1 VARVLPA
8 EAAIDKEFDYLIPEA
23 AAVEGGTMVR
33 IDLGGRRV
41 AGWVLDIRTLDA
53 GSLDSGPLDAGSLS
67 TGSLRAG
74 EAGGERALRALAL
87 VSGWGPEPEV
97 VTLAGWA
104 AWRWAGR
111 RASLLATASPE
122 RRVPALPA
130 PARRPPAAPAT
141 GLIPDELLAALAETR
156 IDAEGAGGGGEG
168 EAEGSGWPWVLRLP
182 PSADPT
188 AVVAWLA
195 QRGPTLVVVSA
206 LDRAAVLADRLRR
219 AGAEV
224 ALLPGEWAQ
233 ARAGAAVVIGSRAA
247 AWGPCPG
254 LAAVVVVDGH
264 DAALVQ
270 EQAPTWSAVDVV
282 AERARRAGVPCVV
295 ISSCPP
301 VELLA
306 GSRLLRVPPD
316 AERAGWSVIDVIDRR
331 SDDPRL
337 GLYSRAVVDA
347 VRSEGVVLCV
357 LNRVGR
363 ARLLVCATC
372 ATIADCERCGAAVA
386 SLQPD
391 ELSCPRC
398 GLTRPIVCRN
408 CTSTRLR
415 QLRIGVS
422 RAREELEALASRPVG
437 EVTSAGEVQGDAEVI
452 VGTEA
457 VLHRRNRADAV
468 AFLDFDQHLL
478 GARLR
483 APEEAF
489 ALLARASRLT
499 GGRRPRRE
507 RGPGRV
513 LVQTRLP
520 DHPVLVAAGVAD
532 PGRLADHELA
542 IRRQLRLP
550 PVNAV
555 AAVSGPG
562 AADLVAAVAARP
574 EPAVPLEVLGPDQD
588 RWLLRAADHT
598 AMADALAGLPR
609 PAARVRID
617 VDPQRL

>member
-1 VARVLPA
+1 MVARVLPS
-8 EAAIDKEFDYLIPEA
+8 EAAIDKEFDYLVPSA
-23 AAVEGGTMVR
+23 ARGVVQVGTVVR
-33 IDLGGRRV
+33 ADLGGRRV
-41 AGWVLDIRTLDA
+41 GGWVVETW
-53 GSLDSGPLDAGSLS
+53 
-67 TGSLRAG
+67 
-74 EAGGERALRALAL
+74 EAGPSGAGREGTDRELRPLAL

-97 VTLAGWA
+97 VELAGWA

-122 RRVPALPA
+122 RRAPVLPA
-130 PARRPPAAPAT
+130 AARRPPATPAVT
-141 GLIPDELLAALAETR
+141 LIPDELVAALA
-156 IDAEGAGGGGEG
+156 GEPG
-168 EAEGSGWPWVLRLP
+168 EPWVLRLP

-188 AVVAWLA
+188 PVVAWLA
-195 QRGPTLVVVSA
+195 RRGPTLVVVPA
-206 LDRAAVLADRLRR
+206 LDRAAVLAERLRR
-219 AGAEV
+219 AGADV
-224 ALLPGEWAQ
+224 AVLPEDWAQ

-254 LAAVVVVDGH
+254 LAAVVVIDGH
-264 DAALVQ
+264 DPALIQ
-270 EQAPTWSAVDVV
+270 EQVPTWSAVDVA
-282 AERARRAGVPCVV
+282 AERARRTGAPCVV
-295 ISSCPP
+295 ISPCPS

-306 GSRLLRVPPD
+306 GARLLRIPPD
-316 AERAGWSVIDVIDRR
+316 AERAGWSVIDVVDRR
-331 SDDPRL
+331 PDDPRL

-347 VRSEGVVLCV
+347 VRSEAVVLCV

-363 ARLLVCATC
+363 ARLLACAACGTV
-372 ATIADCERCGAAVA
+372 ADCERCGAAVA
-386 SLQPD
+386 SLNPE

-398 GLTRPIVCRN
+398 GLTRPMVCRS

-415 QLRIGVS
+415 QLRVGVS
-422 RAREELEALASRPVG
+422 RAREELEALAGRPVG
-437 EVTSAGEVQGDAEVI
+437 EITAAGEVEGDADLV

-457 VLHRRNRADAV
+457 VLHRRSRADVV

-478 GARLR
+478 AARLR
-483 APEEAF
+483 APEEAL

-499 GGRRPRRE
+499 GGRRARRG
-507 RGPGRV
+507 RSPGRV

-542 IRRQLRLP
+542 VRRQLRLP
-550 PVNAV
+550 PVTAV

-562 AADLVAAVAARP
+562 APDLVAAVASRP

-588 RWLLRAADHT
+588 RWLLRAADHV
-598 AMADALAGLPR
+598 ALADGLAGLAR
-609 PAARVRID
+609 PQERVRID